1 MLEPPQ
7 VFNASADNL
16 DVDTKVSGE
25 ARNQGLGRRADGCS
39 PQTQGVESV
48 HEWPDALSPAEPGEE
63 TNLSFAPDARCR
75 YVTEPLPTGETLR
88 RFSSASAISAISC
101 SRFRGSQEFTKPE
114 ISGQKP
120 PGVIFRTFSINHLH
134 QSFPDPCPV
143 FLSRSAL
150 SAASCSRSAKLNKTE
165 QKGRGVPKTNVV
177 HQRFTITKNRTS
189 FSFPPLFFVAHFVV
203 HFIDL
208 GRSLFGPWRPSTLDP
223 RHRSRNGTFRDKT
236 PPGQNE
242 TIDY

>member
-120 PGVIFRTFSINHLH
+120 PGVKFRTFSINNL
-134 QSFPDPCPV
+134 QQPFPDRRPV
-143 FLSRSAL
+143 L
-150 SAASCSRSAKLNKTE
+150 AAPIR
-165 QKGRGVPKTNVV
+165 V
-177 HQRFTITKNRTS
+177 HS
-189 FSFPPLFFVAHFVV
+189 SSFVV
-203 HFIDL
+203 AAPATYGHL
-208 GRSLFGPWRPSTLDP
+208 R
-223 RHRSRNGTFRDKT
+223 
-236 PPGQNE
+236 
-242 TIDY
+242 